1 MAEFKGQVVRRPVA
15 QQGTAM
21 DKLQLSVA
29 DWLIFGVEGTST
41 VWGGLFVIVYAI
53 TVAAATGQ
61 SPEPQVPAAEI
72 GAFEAA
78 FGRLDGSFEARWRA
92 YIRDISRHE

>member
-1 MAEFKGQVVRRPVA
+1 VA

-41 VWGGLFVIVYAI
+41 VWGGLFVIAYAI
-53 TVAAATGQ
+53 TVAAL
-61 SPEPQVPAAEI
+61 V
-72 GAFEAA
+72 
-78 FGRLDGSFEARWRA
+78 LHARR
-92 YIRDISRHE
+92 